1 MLNEPDAIDRS
12 LLLGQLI
19 STERH
24 ISAAAQNVLRQQ
36 SIIDELERKGQDTT
50 YARSILRRLQDMQAV
65 RVAERDRMRASL
77 KSC

>member
-1 MLNEPDAIDRS
+1 MS
-12 LLLGQLI
+12 
-19 STERH
+19 ERH
-24 ISAAAQNVLRQQ
+24 RARTLSGRQAVPGLSRAAQNVLRQQ